1 MPQVEQTID
10 IAAPPDAVFKVIADQ
25 PERIAEWWRAFE
37 SQQRV
42 TQPPTAVGSVTR
54 YVYNMMGIRIK
65 GEHEVLQMEAGT
77 HLVIRTVSGLD
88 GMLDYRL
95 AVIEDGTRLTV
106 LFAYSLPGSMLG
118 QRLNRHNMEQKNE
131 RDLAQGLE
139 NLKALI
145 EAESAAEAQD

>member
-1 MPQVEQTID
+1 MPQVEQSID
-10 IAAPPDAVFKVIADQ
+10 IAAPPAAVFALIADE
-25 PERIAEWWRAFE
+25 PERIAEWWREFE
-37 SQQRV
+37 QQRV
-42 TQPPTAVGSVTR
+42 TPPPTAVGSMAR

-65 GEHEVLQMEAGT
+65 GEHEVLQIEAGA

-95 AVIEDGTRLTV
+95 VAIDGGTRLTV
-106 LFAYSLPGSMLG
+106 RFAYSLPGSMLG
-118 QRLNRHNMEQKNE
+118 QRLNAHTMEQKNE

-145 EAESAAEAQD
+145 EKETHP

>member
-1 MPQVEQTID
+1 MPQVEQSID
-10 IAAPPDAVFKVIADQ
+10 IAAPPATVFALIADQ
-25 PERIAEWWRAFE
+25 PERIAEWWHEFE
-37 SQQRV
+37 LQQRV
-42 TQPPTAVGSVTR
+42 TPAPTAVGSVVR

-65 GEHEVLQMEAGT
+65 GEHQVLQMEDAV

-95 AVIEDGTRLTV
+95 VEIESGTRLT
-106 LFAYSLPGSMLG
+106 LRFAYSLPGSMLG
-118 QRLNRHNMEQKNE
+118 QRLNSHNMEQKNE

-145 EAESAAEAQD
+145 EGEASA

>member
-1 MPQVEQTID
+1 MPQVEQSIE
-10 IAAPPDAVFKVIADQ
+10 IAAPPDTVFALIADQ
-25 PERIAEWWRAFE
+25 PERIAEWWHEFE
-37 SQQRV
+37 QQRV
-42 TQPPTAVGSVTR
+42 TPPPTAVGSVAR

-65 GEHEVLQMEAGT
+65 GEHEVLQFEAGS

-95 AVIEDGTRLTV
+95 AATDEGTRLTV

-145 EAESAAEAQD
+145 EGEIPA